1 MGAHGIAIT
10 SLSRKANAKPV
21 SGGRSMVRRIL
32 LACGIFS
39 SLLYVAMNVFLPM
52 WWEGY
57 SSASRV
63 GPRPAA
69 IAPSGSWEG

>member
-1 MGAHGIAIT
+1 
-10 SLSRKANAKPV
+10 
-21 SGGRSMVRRIL
+21 MVRRIL

-39 SLLYVAMNVFLPM
+39 SLLYVAMNVFLLM